1 MSDPKPIDITTVE
14 LGDVYYM
21 KSDVTDNSR
30 NLFEVVE
37 ELDDDKYLLHISKR
51 PKSFCVRTQIYNPSL
66 HLVRCVGKVIVT
78 KEELKEDYFL
88 VAVSNSGNRFKD
100 KEANH

>member
-1 MSDPKPIDITTVE
+1 VDNDKMGVE
-14 LGDVYYM
+14 LGDIYYI

-37 ELDDDKYLLHISKR
+37 ELDDDKYLLHISKLCWL
-51 PKSFCVRTQIYNPSL
+51 STYNPRL

-88 VAVSNSGNRFKD
+88 VAVSNSGNRLKD